1 LLWYNIGIP
10 DETRQKMLDSFLLGK
25 GIYSIPEAARILQ
38 MQADTIRRWVTGYTF
53 RRKGHER
60 HSPPLIQ
67 LSTIDGIN
75 EVFLTFQ
82 NLIELLFIR
91 LFYRQGVSLYTIRAA
106 ASEAQRDFNSNHP
119 FAVKQFDTDGRGI
132 FATLEFKDVEGV
144 AKSKVLK
151 DLKLSQMVIDEI
163 ARPYFRNL
171 EYSDLGVIRYYPLG
185 ADKGIVLDPK
195 RSFGKPIDEA
205 SGVSTHVLYE
215 MARTGEALQDIA
227 KWYGVSE
234 TAVSNAIEYE
244 SLLKAA

>member
-1 LLWYNIGIP
+1 
-10 DETRQKMLDSFLLGK
+10 MLDNFLIGK
-25 GIYSIPEAARILQ
+25 GLYTISEAARILQ
-38 MQADTIRRWVTGYTF
+38 MRTETVRRWVTGYYF
-53 RRKGHER
+53 GRNGHKR
-60 HSPPLIQ
+60 FSPPLIQ
-67 LSTIDGIN
+67 LPSIDGIN

-91 LFYRQGVSLYTIRAA
+91 LFHKEGVSLPTIRAA
-106 ASEAQRDFNSNHP
+106 ASEAQRDFNSDHP

-132 FATLEFKDVEGV
+132 FATLEYKDIEGV
-144 AKSKVLK
+144 TKSKVLK

-185 ADKGIVLDPK
+185 TNKGIVLDPK

-205 SGVSTHVLYE
+205 SGVSTYVLYQ
-215 MARTGEALQDIA
+215 MARTGEETRDIA

-234 TAVSNAIEYE
+234 ESVSSAIEYE

>member
-1 LLWYNIGIP
+1 
-10 DETRQKMLDSFLLGK
+10 MLDGSLLGK
-25 GIYSIPEAARILQ
+25 GLYSISEAARILQ
-38 MQADTIRRWVTGYTF
+38 MRADTVRRWVTGYYF
-53 RRKGHER
+53 GRKDHKR
-60 HSPPLIQ
+60 YSPPLIQ

-91 LFYRQGVSLYTIRAA
+91 LFHREGVSLYTIRAA
-106 ASEAQRDFNSNHP
+106 ASEAQRDFNNNHP
-119 FAVKQFDTDGRGI
+119 FAVKQFDTDGKGI
-132 FATLEFKDVEGV
+132 FATLEFKDIEGV
-144 AKSKVLK
+144 TKSKVLK

-185 ADKGIVLDPK
+185 TEKGIVLDPK

-205 SGVSTHVLYE
+205 SGVSTYVLYQ
-215 MARTGEALQDIA
+215 MARTGEAPRDIA

-234 TAVSNAIEYE
+234 EAVSNAIEYE
-244 SLLKAA
+244 VLLKAA